1 LANITSTTMPKS
13 INSGYVHYQVLL
25 SAASLLGPLL
35 CLGTADAFV
44 VSTASTLHLSSS
56 SSARNDYAPIQKHL
70 SPQETHYGSFRLFA
84 ENENEE
90 MTDAADAT
98 AVQEQQALSFSSDL
112 SQAPGF
118 WTGPESASPLH
129 DSVYTQVLSTVL
141 PELGAQLRQ
150 EYDDHFADPR
160 QPDASR
166 FAWDP
171 WFVAVGDTGNKL
183 EGAEELEEEVG
194 SIDDD
199 DEELVL
205 VPGELE
211 ASEKQTQYSLKRIQT
226 SQFFS
231 TESYDL
237 LVDELI
243 ALGRSVGLHAI
254 TPPWTSMYTDGDQQN
269 WHTDAPHGPLAFV
282 LSVCADEGDFEGGET
297 MLLQPHMLDFW
308 KGFDSSKGLECGSIV
323 RHIPPF
329 PLGRCI
335 AFDPRVPHGV
345 NRVTGNG
352 PNPKRAR
359 VVVHGWFNEPQTTWF
374 GAWNEKVD
382 DSGLEDDDI
391 PQDAATLL
399 DQVLQPLVST
409 LASGEI
415 GRVVGYLAVR
425 MDVTADG
432 TVEDVR
438 AVCDTLRA
446 DPEDFRGVI
455 GYDEA
460 DRPVMED
467 AVADVRLSIFET
479 LKDLFF
485 GPANGERAVIVPF
498 DFE

>member
-1 LANITSTTMPKS
+1 MTKEIEANPSQP
-13 INSGYVHYQVLL
+13 
-25 SAASLLGPLL
+25 
-35 CLGTADAFV
+35 
-44 VSTASTLHLSSS
+44 SS
-56 SSARNDYAPIQKHL
+56 
-70 SPQETHYGSFRLFA
+70 
-84 ENENEE
+84 
-90 MTDAADAT
+90 
-98 AVQEQQALSFSSDL
+98 
-112 SQAPGF
+112 F
-118 WTGPESASPLH
+118 WTGTNHARPLH
-129 DSVYTQVLSTVL
+129 DSAYTQVLSTVL

-160 QPDASR
+160 QPDVSR

-171 WFVAVGDTGNKL
+171 WFVSVGDTGTKL
-183 EGAEELEEEVG
+183 ASSENSAQDAESELDVESVGNDNDDDNDETEEL
-194 SIDDD
+194 
-199 DEELVL
+199 LL

-211 ASEKQTQYSLKRIQT
+211 ASAKQTQYSLKRIQT

-231 TESYDL
+231 PESYDYL
-237 LVDELI
+237 LEELM

-269 WHTDAPHGPLAFV
+269 WHSDTANGPLAFV
-282 LSVCADEGDFEGGET
+282 LSLCADEEDFEGGET
-297 MLLQPHMLDFW
+297 ILLQPRMLDFW
-308 KGFDSSKGLECGSIV
+308 KGFDSSRGLECGSIL

-345 NRVTGNG
+345 NRVTGNRQ
-352 PNPKRAR
+352 NPKRAR
-359 VVVHGWFNEPQTTWF
+359 VVIHGWFNEPQTTWT

-382 DSGLEDDDI
+382 DGDAEDEQI
-391 PQDAATLL
+391 PEDATILL

-415 GRVVGYLAVR
+415 GRVVGYLAVH
-425 MDVTADG
+425 MDVGTDG
-432 TVEDVR
+432 SVEDVR

-455 GYDEA
+455 GYDES

-479 LKDLFF
+479 LKDLYF
-485 GPANGERAVIVPF
+485 GPSTGERAVIVPF